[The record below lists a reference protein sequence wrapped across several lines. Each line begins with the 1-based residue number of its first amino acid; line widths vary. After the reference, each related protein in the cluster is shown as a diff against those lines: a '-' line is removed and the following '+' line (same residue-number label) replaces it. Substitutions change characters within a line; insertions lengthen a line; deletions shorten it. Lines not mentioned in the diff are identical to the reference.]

1 MRCPGCGEVNEEG
14 YRFCRAC
21 GRALPEEVDQAA
33 GTTANLAETLAA
45 EASAPTTVA
54 RAAEH
59 PVYKLIATSGLLR
72 GRTFTVGPKGLS
84 IGRDPTHCQVLVAD
98 DEVSRLHAWVGYN
111 DAGEVV
117 IRDSHSANGT
127 FVNQAR
133 VQEKVL
139 KPADE
144 IAVGTGR
151 HHLFRIESA
160 EAVAGRDL
168 VTELVS
174 PPKAGGLPGG
184 TSVLSPAEAAA
195 ARQREREQE
204 GTVAIK
210 MTERMARPH
219 LDLIVD
225 KYAVKSVDIPES
237 GLTIGRDVACCQL
250 VMDHPSVSALHAEL
264 KFHEGAV
271 SLTDR
276 STNGTF
282 VNGLHAATVDL
293 HDGDYITFG
302 RYAGKS
308 LIFRTGLEPEL
319 KSEKVDLNKERITIG
334 RDAAS
339 DVVIDH
345 PVVSKHHAEIL
356 KQDGKVF
363 LVDLG
368 STNGTF
374 VNGIKVKRHQLQ
386 ELDRIVIGPSE
397 LHFSGASLSHAPD
410 TRVVRLDSVGVT
422 FQVTDRT
429 TGKPKLLLDEI
440 SLVVKPKELIGLLGP
455 SGAGKSTLM
464 NALNGFVKPT
474 QGRVLYNGAELY
486 QNLDALKTTIGFVPQ
501 EDIMHRQLT
510 VRRCLYYAAKLRL
523 PEDLSDEEINR
534 RVEEMLDIL
543 KLDKARWDN
552 PVATLSGGQR
562 KRVSLGIELLP
573 KPGVLFLD
581 EPTAGLDPRTETL
594 MMMLFRQLANQGST
608 IIITT
613 HLLGS
618 FGVLDKVVVLVQG
631 RLAYYGPG
639 TKFLEYFKAEAPPDV
654 YDDLTDNNTEPYALE
669 LKKRFGESDLST
681 ELIAEPMKAA
691 VAEKTAAPAAP
702 AAAPRPKAK
711 GFGLNQL
718 AVLMRRNWE
727 LKFGDRGQT
736 LLLFLQAPIVALL
749 VALMADAPNQVQT
762 VFMAMFAALWFGCSS
777 AVREIVDEQTIYRR
791 ERQTGLKIPSYIL
804 SKLAILSL
812 IALVQCVSVIIILM
826 AVRRALVLSLPEVL
840 AAIGIM
846 FLVAVNGAI
855 IGLLISA
862 LVRTPEMALT
872 IFPLVMIPELLL
884 CGLFLPVRP
893 VQTIIPIT
901 VEQLFEGK
909 MFAQPEAKAK
919 ARDMLNPPAA
929 QAAPAAA
936 PAAAEQT
943 AEATAKQGDFAH
955 QVVGAVA
962 PSPGVEKVIHK
973 YTPAPAAGMP
983 TFARWLSALTVS
995 RWGLEALADLCLH
1008 GSHSTQDYAYKIV
1021 NAVAISLH
1029 PNDVPKLEQGLEAP
1043 AEAFAA
1049 SGAFPLPSRFWKD
1062 KGPYLGI
1069 LVGYA
1074 VVMVLIIL
1082 VVMKRKDV
1090 S

>member
-14 YRFCRAC
+14 YRFCRTC
-21 GRALPEEVDQAA
+21 GRALPEVEAVAP
-33 GTTANLAETLAA
+33 TTATLAETVAA
-45 EASAPTTVA
+45 EAPAPTTVA
-54 RAAEH
+54 PPPER

-72 GRTFTVGPKGLS
+72 GRTFTIGPKGLA
-84 IGRDPTHCQVLVAD
+84 IGRDPTHCQVLIAD
-98 DEVSRLHAWVGYN
+98 DEVSRLHAWVGPN
-111 DAGEVV
+111 DAGQVV
-117 IRDSHSANGT
+117 VRDSHSANGT
-127 FVNQAR
+127 FVNQVR

-151 HHLFRIESA
+151 RHLFRIESA
-160 EAVAGRDL
+160 EALVGRDV

-174 PPKAGGLPGG
+174 PEKTGELRGG
-184 TSVLSPAEAAA
+184 TSVINPAEAAPA
-195 ARQREREQE
+195 QQRDRSQE

-210 MTERMARPH
+210 LTDRLARPH

-237 GLTIGRDVACCQL
+237 GVAVGRDPARCQL
-250 VMDHPSVSALHAEL
+250 IMDHPSVSALHAEF
-264 KFHEGAV
+264 KVKDGSV
-271 SLTDR
+271 SLADR

-282 VNGLHAATVDL
+282 VNGLRTTTVGL

-319 KSEKVDLNKERITIG
+319 KSEKVDLSKDRITIG
-334 RDAAS
+334 RDASS

-345 PVVSKHHAEIL
+345 PVVSKHHAEIV
-356 KQDGKVF
+356 KQGGKVF
-363 LVDLG
+363 LADLG

-386 ELDRIVIGPSE
+386 ELDRIVIGPTE
-397 LHFSGASLSHAPD
+397 LHFSGASLSRAPD

-422 FQVTDRT
+422 FQVTDRN

-474 QGRVLYNGAELY
+474 QGQVLYNREELY
-486 QNLDALKTTIGFVPQ
+486 QNLDALKSTIGFVPQ

-510 VRRCLYYAAKLRL
+510 VRRCLYYAGKLRL

-543 KLDKARWDN
+543 KLDRARWDN

-669 LKKRFGESDLST
+669 LKKRFAESPLYQ
-681 ELIAEPMKAA
+681 ELIAEPLKSTS
-691 VAEKTAAPAAP
+691 AEKAPVPAASIP
-702 AAAPRPKAK
+702 TTRATAKA
-711 GFGLNQL
+711 FSLHQL
-718 AVLMRRNWE
+718 AVLAHRNWE
-727 LKFGDRGQT
+727 LKFGDRAQT

-749 VALMADAPNQVQT
+749 VALMAGSPNQVQT
-762 VFMAMFAALWFGCSS
+762 IFMAMFAALWFGCSNS
-777 AVREIVDEQTIYRR
+777 VREIVDEQTIYRR

-812 IALVQCVSVIIILM
+812 IALVQCVSVIVILM
-826 AVRRALVLSLPEVL
+826 AVRHALDLSLPEVL
-840 AAIGIM
+840 VAVGIM
-846 FLVAVNGAI
+846 FLVAVNGTI

-893 VQTIIPIT
+893 IQTIIPVT

-919 ARDMLNPPAA
+919 AREMLNPSGTPAPA
-929 QAAPAAA
+929 PAEQAA
-936 PAAAEQT
+936 ET
-943 AEATAKQGDFAH
+943 TAKQGEFAH
-955 QVVGAVA
+955 QVAGAVA
-962 PSPGVEKVIHK
+962 PSPEVGKIMHK
-973 YTPAPAAGMP
+973 YTPAPSAGMP
-983 TFARWLSALTVS
+983 VFARWLSALTVS

-1029 PNDVPKLEQGLEAP
+1029 PGDVAKLEQGLEAP
-1043 AEAFAA
+1043 AEAYAT

-1069 LVGYA
+1069 LAGYA
-1074 VVMVLIIL
+1074 VVMTLIIL
-1082 VVMKRKDV
+1082 FVMKRKDV